1 MTGDIDDEFAE
12 VIDTV
17 GPRRRQSILD
27 AAIQVAAD
35 IRADAEL
42 LGTSAVSDSNR
53 DDPACSA
60 HTRRKHF
67 GKAGSGGT
75 SSLTLRHG

>member
-17 GPRRRQSILD
+17 GPRRRQDSV
-27 AAIQVAAD
+27 VA
-35 IRADAEL
+35 RHSRRAEL